1 MGDPICDTQSR
12 FRNLLHV
19 KLPILVFVAI
29 CTIISQTYELKDQ
42 IGSRDGEKPRKPEE
56 KTPPS
61 PKEPKEEKSTAN
73 HLKTGHFP
81 DVILCII
88 TMLCDL
94 QS

>member
-1 MGDPICDTQSR
+1 M
-12 FRNLLHV
+12 
-19 KLPILVFVAI
+19 
-29 CTIISQTYELKDQ
+29 DQ

-88 TMLCDL
+88 TMICDL
-94 QS
+94 QSDNGLGFPDLLIVNCL